1 MPLPSMMIF
10 PSEVAP
16 TPISP
21 LKAEAVDTD
30 PARSAKATESESL
43 PFNFRFKS
51 VTYFQL
57 LFSVIP
63 FNELSSAK
71 VHYKSGPIEMNH
83 LPC

>member
-1 MPLPSMMIF
+1 LPI
-10 PSEVAP
+10 
-16 TPISP
+16 
-21 LKAEAVDTD
+21 
-30 PARSAKATESESL
+30 
-43 PFNFRFKS
+43 NFRFKS

-63 FNELSSAK
+63 FNELSSIK